1 MRTVIPFNLTD
12 ITSDVKENTL
22 PRMKALPIFKTHI
35 RSRSA
40 VNIPSLSDTSTQLSS
55 SMNDIS
61 SEEPPQSPL
70 VEKEDL
76 TTLTYHVRRLK
87 EPLGRL
93 KRIFHPDR
101 DKQETTRAV
110 ASERLGEVL
119 QIIRVILEKYPFLK
133 STELFMS
140 VSTIIKHVREYDYEN
155 EKSDPS
161 TFLDIIEQFS
171 QVFCN
176 RVSDYIMGDADPQLA
191 HKEESSENLLTS
203 DNDAT
208 LIFSSDNGPASPVL
222 SPEDIDLKLLA
233 IEDGVS
239 HAFQRAKLWSKYAK
253 DVISYVEKKT
263 SLQMEYARNLS
274 KLAQSMKPVL
284 KEECFLPFQS
294 IYCTALDQDIEN
306 ASSIY
311 DNCELLR
318 NHKFIE
324 PLSARRYEYEKA
336 RKQIKEKWHR
346 ELKKMEEAV
355 TNLRKARALY
365 VQRQQDYE
373 KAKDSAAKAEICEN
387 NESSNKVDKKRRIE
401 DDTLQKAKE
410 SETIYKACVAE
421 ANERQ
426 QFLEKIKKEVLQ
438 EIRELIC
445 LCDQTMKAVTVSYFQ
460 LQHTISAPC
469 PVQYQT
475 LCESSRL
482 YEPGRQYMEY
492 VKRLPQL
499 SERYTKTQPAFVFE
513 PYSSDSKSEKS
524 RPSNVSSDSYEDLL
538 HHHPVE
544 PKHSCDSRI
553 SESGSLP
560 QPIRFWSGV
569 TRFLQGSDTDSTS
582 SCHSTKSQENST
594 PPSPLLLPY
603 KFRSM
608 SLGEELEMVSSHI
621 DSALPC
627 GKRPFMSK
635 AAETHSFKK
644 IRRPSK
650 CRECDSYVYFQGIE
664 CFQCGLACHK
674 KCLENLAIQCGGT
687 RMSCRMTTFGIDLTT
702 HAAETGRKIPSI
714 VVRCIYEIDQRG
726 SCIKGIYRVSGVK
739 SRVENLC
746 QCFENRPD
754 LVDLSKIHP
763 FVIANVLKRYFM
775 QLPEPLLTFKLYQ
788 DFIDL
793 SKDYSAQKE
802 VGNKEVIEK
811 LKKLVNQLPSVHY
824 VTLAFLMHHLKR
836 ISENVEESNMPPSN
850 LGIVFGPNLLKTSE
864 GNASLNSLLDTVYQA
879 RAIELLI
886 TYVDEIFG
894 PPEVAYP
901 SILPELEE
909 MLRKERIYEGDKYAL
924 QRTVSA
930 TSEVSDYDESQID
943 SFNDSVEND
952 GTEDSELIDESVLQA
967 SPELELPVTRNEL
980 YNCDSDDWLASEIE
994 LDDETPETLFFAE
1007 NISPFYRSTCSF
1019 YRKSRSRKANR
1030 KNLNDIVNAQSIENN
1045 DHVKS
1050 NEQHPSHENVSV
1062 HCSQTVSESPLS
1074 GSKESL
1080 GLDSAP
1086 QPPPRKHSPLFWSSS
1101 PKTCKAERPV
1111 NQIPFETCEDIN
1123 KHEASSVPDIN
1134 NTSSSA
1140 SDTSVAEQNVL
1151 TAVLKS
1157 QQQDIVPDSQMLET
1171 FSDSSSCL
1179 KSLSSSQ
1186 LQLSKMKNNC
1196 QQTDLIPNQHTELT
1210 NQKGSEQEQ
1219 GKDEFLD
1226 GQLQTSSFT
1235 DSSFRNRE
1243 ILGLSVL
1250 DKKINLPGSRYSLA
1264 SLPVHM
1270 SKNISRTW
1278 SLSKE
1283 GAQNILARQL
1293 NSVDSQLTNQN
1304 SMACDE
1310 TPQQEM
1316 DDSMRKYERKH
1327 FTNVTYIAD
1336 NSSQAPAV
1344 SLLSSSLNLLSPKL
1358 RSSKIFMTDKKGDL
1372 QETERA
1378 SSPSDQLH
1386 FV

>member
-1 MRTVIPFNLTD
+1 MNRPLETSVIAAESLRQCSSSMNNVLEIAKALCFACKNKKQSLKSSTSCFYVQE
-12 ITSDVKENTL
+12 ITSDIKENTL
-22 PRMKALPIFKTHI
+22 PRMKALPIFKTHT

-55 SMNDIS
+55 SMNDIN

-76 TTLTYHVRRLK
+76 TTLTYHVRSLK

-93 KRIFHPDR
+93 KRIFHPDK
-101 DKQETTRAV
+101 DKQETTRAA

-119 QIIRVILEKYPFLK
+119 QIIRVILEKYPLLK

-140 VSTIIKHVREYDYEN
+140 VSAIIKHVREYDYEN

-161 TFLDIIEQFS
+161 KFLDTIEQFS

-176 RVSDYIMGDADPQLA
+176 RVSDYIMGDVDPQQVQ
-191 HKEESSENLLTS
+191 KDESSENLLTS
-203 DNDAT
+203 DNDAS
-208 LIFSSDNGPASPVL
+208 LIFSRDNGPASPVL

-253 DVISYVEKKT
+253 DVISYVEKKIN
-263 SLQMEYARNLS
+263 LQMEYARNLS

-294 IYCTALDQDIEN
+294 IYCTALDQDLEN

-387 NESSNKVDKKRRIE
+387 NESSNKVDKKRRLE

-426 QFLEKIKKEVLQ
+426 QFLEKVKVKVLQ

-445 LCDQTMKAVTVSYFQ
+445 QCDQTMKAVTVSHFQ

-499 SERYTKTQPAFVFE
+499 SGRSTKALPAFVFE
-513 PYSSDSKSEKS
+513 PYSPDSKSEKS

-544 PKHSCDSRI
+544 PRHSSDSK
-553 SESGSLP
+553 
-560 QPIRFWSGV
+560 V
-569 TRFLQGSDTDSTS
+569 DNT
-582 SCHSTKSQENST
+582 
-594 PPSPLLLPY
+594 
-603 KFRSM
+603 
-608 SLGEELEMVSSHI
+608 
-621 DSALPC
+621 LPC

-687 RMSCRMTTFGIDLTT
+687 RMPCRMTTFGIDLTT

-714 VVRCIYEIDQRG
+714 VVRCICEIDQRG

-775 QLPEPLLTFKLYQ
+775 QLPEPLLTFKLYE

-802 VGNKEVIEK
+802 VSNKEVIEK
-811 LKKLVNQLPSVHY
+811 LKKLVNQLPSAHY
-824 VTLAFLMHHLKR
+824 VTLAFLIHHLKR
-836 ISENVEESNMPPSN
+836 ISENVDENNMPPSN

-894 PPEVAYP
+894 PPEVAFP

-909 MLRKERIYEGDKYAL
+909 VFRKEKLYEDEKYAL

-930 TSEVSDYDESQID
+930 TSEVSDYDESQMD

-952 GTEDSELIDESVLQA
+952 GTEHSELIDESVLQA
-967 SPELELPVTRNEL
+967 SPDLELPVARNEL
-980 YNCDSDDWLASEIE
+980 YNCDSDDWLASEID
-994 LDDETPETLFFAE
+994 LDGETAEPLFFAE

-1045 DHVKS
+1045 DYVKS
-1050 NEQHPSHENVSV
+1050 NEQYPSHENVSV
-1062 HCSQTVSESPLS
+1062 ACSQTVSELPLS
-1074 GSKESL
+1074 GSKDSL
-1080 GLDSAP
+1080 GMNSAP

-1101 PKTCKAERPV
+1101 PKSYKAERPV
-1111 NQIPFETCEDIN
+1111 NQTPFEMCEEDIN
-1123 KHEASSVPDIN
+1123 KQEVSSIPDIK
-1134 NTSSSA
+1134 NTCLSVSA
-1140 SDTSVAEQNVL
+1140 TSVAEQNVL
-1151 TAVLKS
+1151 TAAMNY
-1157 QQQDIVPDSQMLET
+1157 QQQDTLPDPQMLET
-1171 FSDSSSCL
+1171 LSDSSSYL
-1179 KSLSSSQ
+1179 QSLSSSQ
-1186 LQLSKMKNNC
+1186 LQLSKMENKY
-1196 QQTDLIPNQHTELT
+1196 QQTDLIPNQHTEPTSQKGFEHEQEKEEFLEDQLLT
-1210 NQKGSEQEQ
+1210 NN
-1219 GKDEFLD
+1219 FI
-1226 GQLQTSSFT
+1226 

-1264 SLPVHM
+1264 SLPVPM

-1278 SLSKE
+1278 SLSK
-1283 GAQNILARQL
+1283 GAQNVLARQL
-1293 NSVDSQLTNQN
+1293 NSVDSQLSDQKSIT
-1304 SMACDE
+1304 CDE
-1310 TPQQEM
+1310 TPQQEL
-1316 DDSMRKYERKH
+1316 DDSMRKYERRR
-1327 FTNVTYIAD
+1327 FTTITCVED

-1358 RSSKIFMTDKKGDL
+1358 RSSKNLMTEKKGDF

-1378 SSPSDQLH
+1378 SSPSNQLH

>member
-1 MRTVIPFNLTD
+1 MVYNLVQAL
-12 ITSDVKENTL
+12 I
-22 PRMKALPIFKTHI
+22 MKFCIHPIM
-35 RSRSA
+35 
-40 VNIPSLSDTSTQLSS
+40 PSCF
-55 SMNDIS
+55 
-61 SEEPPQSPL
+61 P
-70 VEKEDL
+70 VE
-76 TTLTYHVRRLK
+76 
-87 EPLGRL
+87 
-93 KRIFHPDR
+93 F
-101 DKQETTRAV
+101 
-110 ASERLGEVL
+110 
-119 QIIRVILEKYPFLK
+119 
-133 STELFMS
+133 
-140 VSTIIKHVREYDYEN
+140 
-155 EKSDPS
+155 
-161 TFLDIIEQFS
+161 IEG
-171 QVFCN
+171 
-176 RVSDYIMGDADPQLA
+176 VSDYIMGDVDPQQVQ
-191 HKEESSENLLTS
+191 KDESSENLLTS
-203 DNDAT
+203 DNDAS
-208 LIFSSDNGPASPVL
+208 LIFSRDNGPASPVL

-253 DVISYVEKKT
+253 DVISYVEKKIN
-263 SLQMEYARNLS
+263 LQMEYARNLS

-294 IYCTALDQDIEN
+294 IYCTALDQDLEN

-387 NESSNKVDKKRRIE
+387 NESSNKVDKKRRLE

-426 QFLEKIKKEVLQ
+426 QFLEKVKKEVLQ

-445 LCDQTMKAVTVSYFQ
+445 QCDQTMKAVTVSHFQ

-499 SERYTKTQPAFVFE
+499 SGRSTKALPAFVFE
-513 PYSSDSKSEKS
+513 PYSPDSKSEKS

-544 PKHSCDSRI
+544 PRHSSDSKV
-553 SESGSLP
+553 SDSGSLP

-603 KFRSM
+603 KIRSM
-608 SLGEELEMVSSHI
+608 SLGEELEIVSSHI
-621 DSALPC
+621 DNTLPC

-687 RMSCRMTTFGIDLTT
+687 RMPCRMTTFGIDLTT

-714 VVRCIYEIDQRG
+714 VVRCICEIDQRG

-775 QLPEPLLTFKLYQ
+775 QLPEPLLTFKLYE

-802 VGNKEVIEK
+802 VSNKEVIEK
-811 LKKLVNQLPSVHY
+811 LKKLVNQLPSAHY
-824 VTLAFLMHHLKR
+824 VTLAFLIHHLKR
-836 ISENVEESNMPPSN
+836 ISENVDENNMPPSN

-894 PPEVAYP
+894 PPEVAFP

-909 MLRKERIYEGDKYAL
+909 VFRKEKLYEDEKYAL

-930 TSEVSDYDESQID
+930 TSEVSDYDESQMD

-952 GTEDSELIDESVLQA
+952 GTEHSELIDESVLQA
-967 SPELELPVTRNEL
+967 SPDLELPVARNEL
-980 YNCDSDDWLASEIE
+980 YNCDSDDWLASEID
-994 LDDETPETLFFAE
+994 LDGETAEPLFFAE

-1045 DHVKS
+1045 DYVKS
-1050 NEQHPSHENVSV
+1050 NEQYPSHENVSV
-1062 HCSQTVSESPLS
+1062 ACSQTVSELPLS
-1074 GSKESL
+1074 GSKDSL
-1080 GLDSAP
+1080 GMNSAP

-1101 PKTCKAERPV
+1101 PKSYKAERPV
-1111 NQIPFETCEDIN
+1111 NQTPFEMCEEDIN
-1123 KHEASSVPDIN
+1123 KQEVSSIPDIK
-1134 NTSSSA
+1134 NTCLSVSA
-1140 SDTSVAEQNVL
+1140 TSVAEQNVL
-1151 TAVLKS
+1151 TAAMNY
-1157 QQQDIVPDSQMLET
+1157 QQQDTLPDPQMLET
-1171 FSDSSSCL
+1171 LSDSSSYL
-1179 KSLSSSQ
+1179 QSLSSSQ
-1186 LQLSKMKNNC
+1186 LQLSKMENKY
-1196 QQTDLIPNQHTELT
+1196 QQTDLIPNQHTEPTSQKGFEHEQEKEEFLEDQLLT
-1210 NQKGSEQEQ
+1210 NN
-1219 GKDEFLD
+1219 FI
-1226 GQLQTSSFT
+1226 

-1264 SLPVHM
+1264 SLPVPM

-1278 SLSKE
+1278 SLSK
-1283 GAQNILARQL
+1283 GAQNVLARQL
-1293 NSVDSQLTNQN
+1293 NSVDSQLSDQKSIT
-1304 SMACDE
+1304 CDE
-1310 TPQQEM
+1310 TPQQEL
-1316 DDSMRKYERKH
+1316 DDSMRKYERRR
-1327 FTNVTYIAD
+1327 FTTITCVED

-1358 RSSKIFMTDKKGDL
+1358 RSSKNLMTEKKGDF

-1378 SSPSDQLH
+1378 SSPSNQLH